1 MGELTTGHMLMY
13 VMLIVVTM
21 GMLDWVESK
30 RIRAAR
36 ARRGHRGQLE
46 ARPARKAA

>member
-1 MGELTTGHMLMY
+1 MGELTAGHVLMY
-13 VMLIVVTM
+13 VLLIVVTM

-30 RIRAAR
+30 RIRGAR
-36 ARRGHRGQLE
+36 APRARGRQLD

>member
-1 MGELTTGHMLMY
+1 MGELTAGHVLMD
-13 VMLIVVTM
+13 VLLIVVTM

-30 RIRAAR
+30 RMRAAR
-36 ARRGHRGQLE
+36 APRDRGRQLD

>member
-1 MGELTTGHMLMY
+1 MRELTTGHVLMY
-13 VMLIVVTM
+13 VLLIVVTM

-30 RIRAAR
+30 RIRTVR
-36 ARRGHRGQLE
+36 ARRDRLGQVD